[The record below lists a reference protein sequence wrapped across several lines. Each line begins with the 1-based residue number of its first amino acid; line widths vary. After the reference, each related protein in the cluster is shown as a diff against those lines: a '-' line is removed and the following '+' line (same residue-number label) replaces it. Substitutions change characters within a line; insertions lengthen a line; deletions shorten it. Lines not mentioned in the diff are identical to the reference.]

1 ENSARSRIRPIQMLA
16 EGPSGVRI
24 ESPQLSGAVGRLE
37 TYFRQIADNST
48 APERRDVQTP
58 PGAQRREPRE
68 RLNGTTGSTSLASAG
83 RRSSSN
89 PGRQHYEV
97 SGQTLKLGVV
107 SRDEQAEIEDV
118 SLVGNVRFAESA
130 ASSDGEQPLDIRG
143 QQIEVRRANVP
154 QSEV

>member
-1 ENSARSRIRPIQMLA
+1 ARWSRELKMRPHEGNQVISLLGDAVASYTTQGELQAEEIHLWLFEIAPSKTAAPEENSARSRIRPIQMLA

-48 APERRDVQTP
+48 APERRDAQTP

-89 PGRQHYEV
+89 PGRQHYE
-97 SGQTLKLGVV
+97 
-107 SRDEQAEIEDV
+107 
-118 SLVGNVRFAESA
+118 
-130 ASSDGEQPLDIRG
+130 
-143 QQIEVRRANVP
+143 
-154 QSEV
+154 